1 MANNFQ
7 IQRLKKNSKKLTTQ
21 GLDILGESLNNLSVI
36 YNINGNSYH
45 PYVQAGDGVYIGKN
59 PVANTTRAYYTNS
72 IERSL
77 EYNVFNFL
85 SGGAASPPPGST
97 ISDVGTLHLIMPA
110 DGLTDIYSGLNFRS
124 LADASTSFGDVNKVI
139 KWGIT
144 PDPIEPSS
152 GVEDPST
159 PKDPFS
165 DAPEE
170 IRNWAEAHAE
180 DETITVEPSITSS
193 YVNEDGET
201 VTREIFVVSTKD
213 KSSAADLLSSERT
226 GNTEEDADKSS
237 TIANSLTSIDSL
249 TSTTPEFTNTWTKT
263 LTNAYGGIIS
273 NIKWDKETGRF
284 NNSASGAATK
294 TDGAITGWSVDESIS
309 ANQAVM
315 VQEEAVLAK
324 MTEYKKLDDLNSD
337 YIDNNKL
344 SEISYSDLFGRKEEY
359 SSTVV
364 NYTGPVMNV
373 DERVWKTGDETYVE
387 QDAVPVK
394 NATDTISETTYTPTN
409 VWDEIN
415 YRFKVIN
422 DNFRVLTADID
433 QTNIMIMEDTVGKL
447 IPAVVTTTSREIN
460 AITSDVGALN
470 ASIGWYNVSNSNL
483 FNDHPTV
490 IGYLEAYANNIAAG
504 SDIDLSDYVTTSALT
519 RTLRDYITGTS
530 LTSTLNNYV
539 TTSALSTTL
548 NDYVT
553 TDTLDLYVTL
563 NTEQTITGKKIING
577 ITEYRNIQIE
587 GGQNSNDHRLIF
599 NYKTNTADY
608 NKLELNITGPDNVT
622 DEGFFR
628 YIESELPFSNSVIDK
643 YFTNDG
649 NGGQSTQYLYADQW
663 INKLVWPTYNIVT
676 SADLHGYILA
686 RYPDA
691 LYELLHESVSEATTD
706 GAKDFYI
713 HLIYYCLGIYSVV
726 YNNDNFLEN
735 ILNTRIVIGA
745 DTFIDSVE
753 YTVENILSPGSESCN
768 LVVTVYYTYKTNR
781 YKSIITY
788 KVRGEIID
796 SNPDEWFSRGIM
808 EIQSVNTE
816 VFTGISE
823 SDSTFTIIDLDE

>member
-85 SGGAASPPPGST
+85 SGGAVSPPPGST

-110 DGLTDIYSGLNFRS
+110 DGLTNIYSGLNFRS

-226 GNTEEDADKSS
+226 GNTEEDTDKSS

-249 TSTTPEFTNTWTKT
+249 TSTTPEFTNAWTKT

-273 NIKWDKETGRF
+273 NIKWNKENASL
-284 NNSASGAATK
+284 NNSAGGVSAKDKGKNAFSV
-294 TDGAITGWSVDESIS
+294 TGWSVDESIN

-315 VQEEAVLAK
+315 VQEEAVLAE

-373 DERVWKTGDETYVE
+373 DERVWKNGDETYIE

-470 ASIGWYNVSNSNL
+470 ASIGWYNISNSNL

-504 SDIDLSDYVTTSALT
+504 SDIDLSDY
-519 RTLRDYITGTS
+519 I
-530 LTSTLNNYV
+530 

-553 TDTLDLYVTL
+553 TDSLDSYVTL

-577 ITEYRNIQIE
+577 ITEYRNIQIL

-599 NYKTNTADY
+599 NYKTNTAEY

-628 YIESELPFSNSVIDK
+628 YIESELPFYNSVIDK

-649 NGGQSTQYLYADQW
+649 NGDQSTQYLYSDRW

-676 SADLHGYILA
+676 SGNLYGYILA

-691 LYELLHESVSEATTD
+691 LYELLHESVSEAITD

-753 YTVENILSPGSESCN
+753 YTVENISSTGSESCN
-768 LVVTVYYTYKTNR
+768 LVVTVFYTYKTNR

-788 KVRGEIID
+788 KVKDEIIN
-796 SNPDEWFSRGIM
+796 SNPDEWFSGDIM
-808 EIQSVNTE
+808 EIQSISTE